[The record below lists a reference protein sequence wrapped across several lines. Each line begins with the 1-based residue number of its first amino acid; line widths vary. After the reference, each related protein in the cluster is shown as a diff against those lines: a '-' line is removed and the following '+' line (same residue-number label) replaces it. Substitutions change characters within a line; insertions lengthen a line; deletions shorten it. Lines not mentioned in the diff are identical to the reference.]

1 MLLSAAGFALLAA
14 VAPAA
19 ILACAVYLG
28 SANPHRT
35 MVFFLAGGVVMT
47 AVVGVAI
54 LIALRAGGLSLPSHR
69 TPRYG
74 LRTALGAASLAGGL
88 VVARR
93 GPRAG
98 TKKKKRPGLVARV
111 MARPGPVAAF
121 VTGMLVFTPSAALIA
136 AVQVI
141 ATARASVIDTGLTLA
156 LVVVIAVGLGWVP
169 FVFYLVAPEAT
180 GRRLASFNGWLRAHG
195 HAIVVGGLLV
205 AGAVLLADGIGG
217 LI

>member
-28 SANPHRT
+28 SASPHRT

-47 AVVGVAI
+47 AVVGTAV

-74 LRTALGAASLAGGL
+74 LRTALGGAALAGGL

-93 GPRAG
+93 GPRAAA
-98 TKKKKRPGLVARV
+98 KNKRPGLVARV

-121 VTGMLVFTPSAALIA
+121 VTGMLVFTPSASLIA

-141 ATARASVIDTGLTLA
+141 ATARADAVDTGLTLA

-195 HAIVVGGLLV
+195 HAIVVGALLV
-205 AGAVLLADGIGG
+205 AGVVLLADGIGG
-217 LI
+217 LS